1 MGVQSRKRN
10 DNTSI
15 TIPSPVKTKFAVAP
29 GGVSSV
35 TTGLVTPIIKRP
47 TYSTTRV
54 KSQSGKDI
62 LLKNELG
69 FKRAMGT
76 AKRTTADMIFTETE
90 DALSHYKNRL
100 TIVKS
105 KFEWEN
111 SLSSML
117 YIDAQAMAQAWR
129 EGHE

>member
-47 TYSTTRV
+47 TYSTTRS
-54 KSQSGKDI
+54 KYMSGNNVRQQ
-62 LLKNELG
+62 LKCA
-69 FKRAMGT
+69 R
-76 AKRTTADMIFTETE
+76 MIT
-90 DALSHYKNRL
+90 
-100 TIVKS
+100 
-105 KFEWEN
+105 
-111 SLSSML
+111 
-117 YIDAQAMAQAWR
+117 
-129 EGHE
+129 